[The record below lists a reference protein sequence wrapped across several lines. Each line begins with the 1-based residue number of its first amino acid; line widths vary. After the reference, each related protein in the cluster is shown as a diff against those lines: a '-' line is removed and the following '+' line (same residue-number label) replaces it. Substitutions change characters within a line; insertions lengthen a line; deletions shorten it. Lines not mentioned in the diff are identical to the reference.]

1 MKNIITFGLPILVM
15 LLGMLGGQIHKAIRR
30 YGIPF
35 FSVITS
41 LFNRKDNVKY
51 KIKKIILLLGL
62 IAAFSIGYG
71 EHSWLSKWIKK
82 EWQMRLVYAA
92 ILSVG
97 FIIFKM
103 WYAPLLLIPVWQ
115 IRAGGF
121 KVGKYDFLFE
131 DMARYL
137 TVGILIT
144 ILVR

>member
-1 MKNIITFGLPILVM
+1 MKNIITFGLPILIM
-15 LLGMLGGQIHKAIRR
+15 LIGMLGGQIHKAIRR
-30 YGIPF
+30 YGISF
-35 FSVITS
+35 FGTVAL
-41 LFNRKDNVKY
+41 LFSNEKSTKTR
-51 KIKKIILLLGL
+51 IKKALMLLGL

-71 EHSWLSKWIKK
+71 EHSTLSKWIKK

-97 FIIFKM
+97 FVIFKM